1 MSWTKSACCAS
12 HFAIDRW
19 RLARYVVWAKN
30 RLAPWGRGELVNVGR
45 RSGTGICVEK
55 APRAVP
61 PNKPW
66 SVCKATGYDPDR
78 PQWMTVW
85 LLIIADNTRL

>member
-30 RLAPWGRGELVNVGR
+30 WLAPWGRGELVNVVR
-45 RSGTGICVEK
+45 LSGTGICVEK